1 MELSARNQL
10 RGKVKSVQ
18 LGEIMAEV
26 VIDIGAGEI
35 VSEITRGSVTRLGL
49 KPGDEVVAIIK
60 STEVIIG
67 K

>member
-10 RGKVKSVQ
+10 NG
-18 LGEIMAEV
+18 V
-26 VIDIGAGEI
+26 VSAVHGDGVMSEI
-35 VSEITRGSVTRLGL
+35 VVTIEPTEITAVITKASADRLRLIKGDRVT
-49 KPGDEVVAIIK
+49 VIIK